1 MDGYSEADIY
11 GIGNIK
17 IWRQIRSDQIWSVR
31 CSSMPRFWAEWV
43 VLNEE
48 LQILA
53 SCLLKPVSRNS
64 VLEEFSVRR
73 FAYDNRYWCY
83 KKTTTFLFH
92 KRWWQSVKYGE
103 VSNKVSNRRTKDE
116 PVMTKM
122 SKSGYLRCRQQ
133 MSTKYGQVMAKVRWN
148 NAVTDN
154 DSSRYYTRMI
164 LWEWWKLNRYIYL
177 GLNRTNVFWAI
188 MECKSKK

>member
-1 MDGYSEADIY
+1 VFVDAKVLSRVSGIKWGVVDFGKLFTETSEQKFSLR
-11 GIGNIK
+11 GVQCQK
-17 IWRQIRSDQIWSVR
+17 ICIWQQ
-31 CSSMPRFWAEWV
+31 
-43 VLNEE
+43 VLV
-48 LQILA
+48 LQ
-53 SCLLKPVSRNS
+53 
-64 VLEEFSVRR
+64 
-73 FAYDNRYWCY
+73 
-83 KKTTTFLFH
+83 KTTAFLFH

-148 NAVTDN
+148 NAVTDI